1 MRKTA
6 VHGKKLRGAIHTIIT
21 SNEGSALVEF
31 AICLPIILLLF
42 YGGVEVARYLL
53 IVKKLQDSA
62 TQVASIIT
70 STDPVKTTLTK
81 SDMDAIATGAF
92 LRTISPYANG
102 KNAFVIISDIYADPD
117 ATSPGTPTVKWR
129 YCGGE
134 MNLEPR
140 AHKSTLLIAS
150 RFGNVGAPA
159 DLSSL
164 SAIDAHTSS
173 APFTL
178 ESGDEIVVAEVFYD
192 FHPIIEN
199 SITNGVISARRLY
212 FSALSV
218 PRFAHLNGL
227 VGTTFKGNC
236 G

>member
-1 MRKTA
+1 MRKMA
-6 VHGKKLRGAIHTIIT
+6 LLGKRLRTAIHHIIK
-21 SNEGSALVEF
+21 SAEGSALVEF

-53 IVKKLQDSA
+53 IVKKLQDA
-62 TQVASIIT
+62 ANQLPGIIT

-81 SDMDAIATGAF
+81 NDMDAIATGAF
-92 LRTISPYANG
+92 LRMISPYANG
-102 KNAFVIISDIYADPD
+102 KNAFVILSDIYADPD
-117 ATSPGTPTVKWR
+117 AHSPGAPMVKWR

-134 MNLEPR
+134 MNLRPR
-140 AHKSTLLIAS
+140 FRNSMVITS

-164 SAIDAHTSS
+164 SAIDSHTSS

-199 SITNGVISARRLY
+199 GVTGSIIPARTLY
-212 FSALSV
+212 FSSLSV

-227 VGTTFKGNC
+227 VGTAFKGNC